1 MLVRD
6 VMTTPA
12 VTLHPDTPLKR
23 AMVLLDEH
31 AITMLP
37 VTKASGE
44 IVGALSEADVVRDT
58 VPQDARIQPVP
69 TSGVDSDQPR
79 RSVAELMNHHPVT
92 VLATSDLTTAAQL
105 MTDAAVKSLP
115 VVDENDRVVGVISRR
130 DIVHVLARTDE
141 AIERDFD
148 DLFRRVGSDWVVDV
162 RDGAV
167 TVSGPIRPGER
178 VLAEMAAMTVL
189 GVRSVTI
196 IPD

>member
-12 VTLHPDTPLKR
+12 VTLHPETPLKR
-23 AMVLLDEH
+23 ALVLLDEH

-44 IVGALSEADVVRDT
+44 IVGALSEADVVRDM
-58 VPQDARIQPVP
+58 VRHDACVRPVP
-69 TSGVDSDQPR
+69 TPDVDSDRPR
-79 RSVAELMNHHPVT
+79 RSVAELMHNHPVT
-92 VLATSDLTTAAQL
+92 VLATSDLITAAHL
-105 MTDAAVKSLP
+105 MADAAVKSLP
-115 VVDENDRVVGVISRR
+115 VVDENNGVVGVISRR
-130 DIVHVLARTDE
+130 DIVHVLARTDDS
-141 AIERDFD
+141 IERDFD
-148 DLFRRVGSDWVVDV
+148 DLFRRVGDDWAVDV

-167 TVSGPIRPGER
+167 TVSGPIRPSER